1 MPDWTFL
8 TNHGHI
14 LILLSKNPDAR
25 IRDIAEATGITERS
39 AQRIVRELIEAGYLD
54 REREGRRNNYS
65 VNPGLP
71 MRHPLERDH
80 AVGDLLDAIS

>member
-25 IRDIAEATGITERS
+25 IRDIAEAAGITERS